1 MPGSPP
7 TTPNMGLPRYDD
19 SADVAQFATDVNAI
33 VDAIDA
39 SSYIHVT
46 GYLIQSCA
54 TTRAGC
60 LLCDGSAVSRSTYA
74 NLYAALGGASS
85 PYGQGDGTTT
95 FNVPDFRGRVILGAG
110 TGSGLTA
117 RARGDV
123 GGEEKHVLTEAE
135 LAAHSHPGSTAGAHA
150 HGFGTQVPAAT
161 SGFGTHAFA
170 GGSEAAATT
179 PLSGQ
184 GNVGGTQSATPSVT
198 VASDGGNTPHNTM
211 QPYGVANIFIKT

>member
-39 SSYIHVT
+39 SSYIYVT
-46 GYLIQSCA
+46 GDLIQSCA
-54 TTRAGC
+54 ATRAGA
-60 LLCDGSAVSRSTYA
+60 LLCDGSAVSRTTYA
-74 NLYAALGGASS
+74 NLFAAIGTTYGA
-85 PYGQGDGTTT
+85 GDGTTT
-95 FNVPDFRGRVILGAG
+95 FNVPDFRGRVIVGAG

-123 GGEEKHVLTEAE
+123 GGEEKHTLTEAE
-135 LAAHSHPGSTAGAHA
+135 LAAHSHPGSTCNPHN
-150 HGFGTQVPAAT
+150 HSFGTFAPAAS
-161 SGFGTHAFA
+161 SGFGTHAVA
-170 GGSEAAATT
+170 GGSEAAVTT

-184 GNVGGTQSATPSVT
+184 GNISNTQSTTPGVS
-198 VASDGGNTPHNTM
+198 VASDGSNTPHNTM
-211 QPYGVANIFIKT
+211 QPYGVANVFIKT